1 MATRPERMAVVAPKG
16 HVCLCI
22 IGAAHGVRGAVKA
35 KCFAENIA
43 DLAAYG
49 PLRDGQGQ
57 EFKITSAKPD
67 KIGARLTLDGVHSRE
82 AAEAL
87 RGTALFLA
95 REKLPALSDAD
106 DFYHTDLI
114 GLSVMDVA
122 GAPLGKVTGVHNFGA
137 GDLLEIAPD
146 ENNQEHNQEQSA
158 FYPFTKEI
166 VPQIDIA
173 AGFLTLVPPIEDEAR
188 PPEQMADPK
197 RKGDA

>member
-1 MATRPERMAVVAPKG
+1 MAIRPARMAVVAPEG

-106 DFYHTDLI
+106 DFYHADLI

-122 GAPLGKVTGVHNFGA
+122 GAPLGKVAGVHNFGA

>member
-1 MATRPERMAVVAPKG
+1 MAIRPERMAVVAPEG

-57 EFKITSAKPD
+57 EFKITSVKPD

-87 RGTALFLA
+87 RGTPLFLA

-106 DFYHTDLI
+106 DFYHADLI

-122 GAPLGKVTGVHNFGA
+122 GAPLGKVAGVHNFGA